1 MDSQALKSRK
11 ALREKER
18 ERERLS
24 VCDETLICLSER
36 ESFFFFFFNVLLWKK
51 RIQRERERDIGELV
65 R

>member
-36 ESFFFFFFNVLLWKK
+36 ESFFFFFNVLLWKK
-51 RIQRERERDIGELV
+51 RIQRERERDMRELV